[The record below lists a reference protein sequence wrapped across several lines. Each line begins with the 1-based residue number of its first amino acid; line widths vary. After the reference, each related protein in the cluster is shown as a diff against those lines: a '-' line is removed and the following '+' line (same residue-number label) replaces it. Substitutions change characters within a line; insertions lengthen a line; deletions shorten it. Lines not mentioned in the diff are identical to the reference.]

1 MDVFIERHSEDPP
14 VRAALDSA
22 ARDAGVDVHDLPAIR
37 HALHLW
43 SDNDV
48 KITPLKEL
56 QGMIW
61 ESGFRSGEIRA
72 HLYPDAVEALRR
84 FRKAGAR
91 LFVYSSGSI
100 AAQQLLFG
108 HCVAGDLRPLFEN
121 YFDTTFGSKHE
132 TASYRRIAEA
142 IGALPHRIVFFSDRP
157 QELDAACGAGMQTV
171 QLARPQDGVTAAGT
185 HPAMDSFAA
194 IEIAASGD
202 S

>member
-1 MDVFIERHSEDPP
+1 MDAFIERHSDDPA
-14 VRAALDSA
+14 VRAVLDSA
-22 ARDAGVDVHDLPAIR
+22 ARDAGVDVHNLPAIR

-61 ESGFRSGEIRA
+61 ESGFRSGEIQA

-84 FRKAGAR
+84 FRDGGTR

-100 AAQQLLFG
+100 AAQRLLFG
-108 HCVAGDLRPLFEN
+108 HSVAGDLQPLFEN
-121 YFDTTFGSKHE
+121 YFDTTTGSKHE
-132 TASYRRIAEA
+132 AESYRRIASA
-142 IGALPHRIVFFSDRP
+142 IGAAPHRIVFFSDHP
-157 QELDAACGAGMQTV
+157 HELDAARGAGMQTV
-171 QLARPQDGVTAAGT
+171 QLTRSQDGVTAAGT
-185 HPAMDSFAA
+185 HPAKDSFTE
-194 IEIAASGD
+194 IEIETSAD